1 MNTVSSDIQSFINF
15 INGYVVPLIF
25 AVAFVVFLWGVFQY
39 FIAGGAS
46 DEGREKGRQFI
57 MYGIIGFVLM
67 FSIWGIVSVL
77 YYSLGFNSNA
87 RPPLPTFG
95 GGTTGTTNTN
105 TTGTGGSTNGS
116 GSTNGWIQ

>member
-1 MNTVSSDIQSFINF
+1 MNTVSSDIQSFITF

-25 AVAFVVFLWGVFQY
+25 AVAFVVFIWGVFQY

-95 GGTTGTTNTN
+95 GSGTTNTTNTSN
-105 TTGTGGSTNGS
+105 TTNGAGSS
-116 GSTNGWIQ
+116 DGWIQ

>member
-1 MNTVSSDIQSFINF
+1 MNTVSSDIQSLITF

-77 YYSLGFNSNA
+77 YHSFGFDSNA
-87 RPPLPTFG
+87 RPPIPTFG
-95 GGTTGTTNTN
+95 GSGTANTNTTDTTNTN
-105 TTGTGGSTNGS
+105 TDFTAGHNPD
-116 GSTNGWIQ
+116 IQ